1 MMLDKYVRDTN
12 QAMILKMTEN
22 TFFKECEHKRKEVGR
37 LETQIFKIDETLIN
51 LKYNRGFDDSN
62 SVYQVQ

>member
-22 TFFKECEHKRKEVGR
+22 TFFKECELKRKEVNK
-37 LETQIFKIDETLIN
+37 LETKIFKID
-51 LKYNRGFDDSN
+51 
-62 SVYQVQ
+62 